1 MVSRTA
7 PRPAAEPPTAPKNA
21 PIPIPAP
28 AAHGIFD
35 AMEDSRP
42 IIVGSGIAGLWTAW
56 RLAAEGQRALVLT
69 KGKLADSASAWAQGG
84 IAVALGPGDSPSQ
97 HAADTLAAGD
107 GLSDPEAVRVLTN
120 EGPDRIRELVA
131 LGAVFDRGP
140 DGTLR
145 FGLEAAHTRPRIVH
159 AGGDQTGAAVMAFLT
174 EKVRHHPLI
183 EILRYSEV
191 AALRHDGT
199 RVTGVLA
206 LRGGEPVELPAS
218 HVILATGGVG
228 QLYSVT
234 TNPLVATG
242 DGWALAW
249 RVGAELRDIEFLQF
263 HPTALK
269 LPGVNPAPLITEAVR
284 GAGGVLVD
292 REGRRFCFDADPRG
306 ELAPRDVVARAVAT
320 ADATGGAWLDARE
333 VHDFAGR
340 FPGVTR
346 ILDDHGLNPRQDLI
360 PVAPALHYAMGG
372 IRTDLDG
379 RSSRPGL
386 WAVGEVASTGVHG
399 ANRLASNSLLEGLV
413 FADRV
418 ARAVVATHNEPG
430 WMEGTRVRPVP
441 ARRNEAFISRLGHP
455 APLRHPAPAFP
466 PLEPADVATRVAD
479 DRAAG
484 LLAGMREVMTAD
496 VGMLRT
502 EAGLR
507 RAQHALADLA
517 RQLPPAAWRSA
528 NQLLVARLIAHA
540 ALRRRESRGGH
551 RRLDYPPAPA
561 PARTPS

>member
-1 MVSRTA
+1 
-7 PRPAAEPPTAPKNA
+7 
-21 PIPIPAP
+21 
-28 AAHGIFD
+28 
-35 AMEDSRP
+35 MEDSRP

-174 EKVRHHPLI
+174 EKVRHHPRI

-228 QLYSVT
+228 QLYGVT

-269 LPGVNPAPLITEAVR
+269 LPGVNPAPLITGPMNTTGKYAATMQTSVVDS
-284 GAGGVLVD
+284 AGTT
-292 REGRRFCFDADPRG
+292 PR
-306 ELAPRDVVARAVAT
+306 LPI
-320 ADATGGAWLDARE
+320 
-333 VHDFAGR
+333 
-340 FPGVTR
+340 TR
-346 ILDDHGLNPRQDLI
+346 
-360 PVAPALHYAMGG
+360 
-372 IRTDLDG
+372 T
-379 RSSRPGL
+379 
-386 WAVGEVASTGVHG
+386 
-399 ANRLASNSLLEGLV
+399 
-413 FADRV
+413 
-418 ARAVVATHNEPG
+418 
-430 WMEGTRVRPVP
+430 
-441 ARRNEAFISRLGHP
+441 
-455 APLRHPAPAFP
+455 
-466 PLEPADVATRVAD
+466 
-479 DRAAG
+479 
-484 LLAGMREVMTAD
+484 
-496 VGMLRT
+496 
-502 EAGLR
+502 
-507 RAQHALADLA
+507 
-517 RQLPPAAWRSA
+517 RSA
-528 NQLLVARLIAHA
+528 IDCASPCMPLGSCR
-540 ALRRRESRGGH
+540 
-551 RRLDYPPAPA
+551 
-561 PARTPS
+561 